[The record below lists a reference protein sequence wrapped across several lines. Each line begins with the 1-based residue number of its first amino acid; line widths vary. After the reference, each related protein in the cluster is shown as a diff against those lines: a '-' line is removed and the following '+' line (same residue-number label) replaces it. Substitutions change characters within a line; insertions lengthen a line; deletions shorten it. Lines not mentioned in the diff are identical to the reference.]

1 MSHTTTANDP
11 PPPCP
16 FDIGVLADRLANA
29 GRSAHTVRAYQ
40 RAWRK
45 LQAWCAAEK
54 TTPLTLDRNSAAK
67 AYDFLANG
75 TATASRVQFLAAIR
89 YAYQEW
95 NSPNPFA
102 ALDKPKHDISRT
114 PPCYLTAEQAARLL
128 GTLESHKDK
137 GYFHGLC
144 YQLATFLLFTA
155 TRFHEPTQLTWDDV
169 IRKNSV
175 PIAIH
180 LIGKGGKAVDVPLVG
195 KLGAKLQEW
204 EAYQSRAKSIRLMKG
219 VASVGF
225 CRSRYIFAG
234 RDGKPLSNQAF
245 NKRLHNACVEAG
257 IKPIT
262 APALRHTAATLLL
275 GEGRDIR
282 EVQEVLRHRSISTTA
297 RYLHIDHTKKR
308 KLYETLEA
316 AI

>member
-195 KLGAKLQEW
+195 KLGAQLETVQVQNPRLANLLSSYAPENTPTTITEETLTVLACIAFKQPITQIEIDRIFDREMRYYVNKLRGMDLVNERIGPD
-204 EAYQSRAKSIRLMKG
+204 S
-219 VASVGF
+219 
-225 CRSRYIFAG
+225 
-234 RDGKPLSNQAF
+234 
-245 NKRLHNACVEAG
+245 RLHFV
-257 IKPIT
+257 
-262 APALRHTAATLLL
+262 
-275 GEGRDIR
+275 
-282 EVQEVLRHRSISTTA
+282 TTA
-297 RYLHIDHTKKR
+297 EFLRRFNIQSPTDLHALLQTQ
-308 KLYETLEA
+308 A
-316 AI
+316 AP